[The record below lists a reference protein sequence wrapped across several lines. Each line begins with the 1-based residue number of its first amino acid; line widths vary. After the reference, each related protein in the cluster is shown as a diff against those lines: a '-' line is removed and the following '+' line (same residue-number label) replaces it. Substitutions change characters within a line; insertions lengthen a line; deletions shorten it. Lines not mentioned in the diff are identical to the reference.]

1 MTSPGDS
8 PAVSDTRPSGGVA
21 LEPGA
26 LILGGR
32 FRVERLLGGG
42 GMGLVY
48 MAEQVSLG
56 RKVAVKV
63 LRHDLPPLPGATE
76 RFKREALLLSSVE
89 HPAVIRVI
97 DFGQEGLAACI
108 VMEFV
113 EGQSLEQVL
122 VREAPLSVE
131 RVERLL
137 VQLAQGLSAIHAKGI
152 IHRDLKPENVVLTQG
167 PDGAEQAR
175 LLDFGIARLA
185 ETEAAAS
192 VTQVG
197 TVLGTPEYLAPE
209 QAMGLALDARTDLY
223 SLGVVAY
230 RMLTGKHPFTG
241 PTPQQFV
248 AQHVHELPKPLVEAA
263 PMLASFPALTGAV
276 MACLE
281 KSPAHRPPTAQAFVE
296 RVQAPLTPN
305 VSGLLT
311 TILPTVASSPK
322 AAAPRR
328 SSWKLKV
335 GLALGFLALVAAAGV
350 VGYLDPQR
358 VARRLVQAG
367 RGPEAL
373 QVIDDAGEKGKAPG
387 MQLLRAAAYHQVG
400 RHEEEW
406 KLLEASIAPDDLE
419 DDALFGLVDDFGR
432 GEPARLKKA
441 LAGLPKSKVVPVL
454 QRLAKGEQSWAQWG
468 ALRYLDAELAGQGL
482 PLAELYI
489 RALESRDCKIRA
501 IAARRLSELR
511 NPAAVEPLQRLK
523 ALPKKKGLVVDEEC
537 GQDAA
542 AAALNKLEREL
553 NP

>member
-1 MTSPGDS
+1 
-8 PAVSDTRPSGGVA
+8 
-21 LEPGA
+21 
-26 LILGGR
+26 
-32 FRVERLLGGG
+32 
-42 GMGLVY
+42 
-48 MAEQVSLG
+48 
-56 RKVAVKV
+56 
-63 LRHDLPPLPGATE
+63 
-76 RFKREALLLSSVE
+76 
-89 HPAVIRVI
+89 
-97 DFGQEGLAACI
+97 
-108 VMEFV
+108 MEFV
-113 EGQSLEQVL
+113 EGESLERVL
-122 VREAPLSVE
+122 MREAPLSVE

-152 IHRDLKPENVVLTQG
+152 IHRDLKPENIVLTQASG
-167 PDGAEQAR
+167 GAEQAR

-185 ETEAAAS
+185 ESEAAPS

-209 QAMGLALDARTDLY
+209 QAMGQTLDARSDLY

-230 RMLTGKHPFTG
+230 RMLTGKHPFPG

-248 AQHVHELPKPLVEAA
+248 AQHVHQLPMPLVEAA
-263 PMLASFPALTGAV
+263 PMLSSFPSLTQAV

-281 KSPAHRPPTAQAFVE
+281 KAPAQRPPTAQAFVE
-296 RVQAPLTPN
+296 RLGSPAPN

-311 TILPTVASSPK
+311 TILPTVPQ
-322 AAAPRR
+322 APVAKR
-328 SSWKLKV
+328 SGWKWKL
-335 GLALGFLALVAAAGV
+335 GLALAFVALVAAAAV
-350 VGYLDPQR
+350 VAWMDPQR

-406 KLLEASIAPDDLE
+406 KLLEMPISPDDLE
-419 DDALFGLVDDFGR
+419 DDALLGLVDDFGR

-441 LAGLPKSKVVPVL
+441 LTGLPKSKVVPTL

-468 ALRYLDAELAGQGL
+468 ALRWLDTELAGQGL
-482 PLAELYI
+482 PLAELYV

-501 IAARRLSELR
+501 IAAGRLSTLR
-511 NPAAVEPLQRLK
+511 SPAAVEPLQRLK
-523 ALPKKKGLVVDEEC
+523 ATPTKKGVLVDEEC